1 MKNMLKMVVVLSF
14 LCAFSGLALSS
25 LKDLTAPLIEEQ
37 VLLNVQGPA
46 VVTVFPRAENQ
57 PIAER
62 QKFSVDGREITVFP
76 SRNGGKLTGIALEQ
90 FGKGYGG
97 DIGVVVG
104 FNVHND
110 TLAGIG
116 ITTLKET
123 PGLGMRVTE
132 PGFGAQFVDMK
143 PPAGLKSDGGAVD
156 GISGA
161 TISSKGVVSAV
172 NDAVVLYGKLKEQLL
187 QTWK

>member
-25 LKDLTAPLIEEQ
+25 LKNLTAPLIEEQ
-37 VLLNVQGPA
+37 VLQNVQGPA

-62 QKFSVDGREITVFP
+62 RKFTVDGSEITVFP
-76 SRNGGKLTGIALEQ
+76 SMNGGKLTGVALER

-104 FNVHND
+104 FNLHND

-132 PGFGAQFVDMK
+132 PAFGAQFVDMK

-172 NDAVVLYGKLKEQLL
+172 NDAMALYGKLKGQLL
-187 QTWK
+187 QAWQ